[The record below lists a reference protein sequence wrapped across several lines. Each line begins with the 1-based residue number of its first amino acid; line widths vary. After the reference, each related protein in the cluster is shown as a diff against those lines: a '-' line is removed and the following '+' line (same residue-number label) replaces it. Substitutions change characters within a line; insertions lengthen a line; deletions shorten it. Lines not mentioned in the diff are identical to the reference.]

1 MDKVKAVGHRVI
13 LRPDPVIE
21 KTKSGIVLAVDTKA
35 ERTASQKGTVV
46 GIGPTA
52 WMNELYGYG
61 KPGWEPWCKIGDRVF
76 FPRYGG
82 KLICTND
89 GPHVADEDRE
99 YIIVVNDED
108 IQAVIL
114 DENVEGADDDDR

>member
-1 MDKVKAVGHRVI
+1 MDKVKAIGHRVI
-13 LRPDPVIE
+13 LKPDPVVE
-21 KTKSGIVLAVDTKA
+21 KTASGLYLAVDKKA
-35 ERTASQKGTVV
+35 ERTASQKGTVI
-46 GIGPTA
+46 GIGPMA
-52 WMNELYGYG
+52 WKNDLYGYG
-61 KPGWEPWCKIGDRVF
+61 KDGWEPWCKVGDRVF

-114 DENVEGADDDDR
+114 DETVQGVDDDD

>member
-1 MDKVKAVGHRVI
+1 MIKIKAVGHRVI
-13 LRPDPVIE
+13 VKADPIE
-21 KTKSGIVLAVDTKA
+21 QMSKGGIVLNVDTKKESA
-35 ERTASQKGTVV
+35 AAQRGTVFDV
-46 GIGPTA
+46 GGMA
-52 WMNELYGYG
+52 WKNDLYGYG

-114 DENVEGADDDDR
+114 DENVEGVDDDDR

>member
-13 LRPDPVIE
+13 VKPDPVLE
-21 KTKSGIVLAVDTKA
+21 KTRSGIVLAVDVKA

-46 GIGPTA
+46 GVGPTA
-52 WMNELYGYG
+52 WKNDLYGYG
-61 KPGWEPWCKIGDRVF
+61 KLGWEPWCKVGDRIF

-89 GPHVADEDRE
+89 GAHVADEDRE
-99 YIIVVNDED
+99 YIIVINDED
-108 IQAVIL
+108 VQCLIL
-114 DENVEGADDDDR
+114 DESVEGVDDDK